1 MTKILITGGA
11 GFIGSQLGYYLN
23 KLGNEVFLLDNMNHG
38 HRDNLE
44 IDGESFGWFI
54 DDDIRRPTMLSHVS
68 GMDYVIHL
76 AGFSSQLFFLILRGE
91 RLVADEVF
99 FKLKF

>member
-44 IDGESFGWFI
+44 IDGESFAWCI
-54 DDDIRRPTMLSHVS
+54 DDEI
-68 GMDYVIHL
+68 
-76 AGFSSQLFFLILRGE
+76 
-91 RLVADEVF
+91 
-99 FKLKF
+99 

>member
-11 GFIGSQLGYYLN
+11 GCIGSQRGYYLN

-68 GMDYVIHL
+68 GMDYVNHL
-76 AGFSSQLFFLILRGE
+76 VVPEKIVDMVYYLIFLNNNAN
-91 RLVADEVF
+91 VY
-99 FKLKF
+99 